1 MNEAEEPS
9 TTITLGQL
17 ETVSTALT
25 NACDYIAKA
34 AARHTDQ
41 QDAAKAKK
49 KGFKKKT
56 KAFEE
61 LIDKTKQATDVVA
74 TLAARA
80 EAAEDDRQAELA
92 EAEQEEARQ
101 LQEQEQRE
109 QSYERK
115 PPKHGQVTVIKA
127 KDRANILNAS
137 LYLTYFENRMRAL
150 NQNPAHDARNLRSA
164 FPSECGPV
172 DQRYLAG
179 LPTHNVTHDEWQQ
192 VKVGFVA
199 HIAKDKTWST
209 AVQQLSW
216 CRQKPSQQVEEYI
229 QMFWLSAKFTVPD
242 DAHADIPM
250 EMLQRLPVYND
261 MLQRNLL
268 PTVAAQMLTTPGYSN
283 DVLTSADQLHKIAH
297 DAEETLQLQ
306 KATRNTPKLVE
317 RPGDKHKQ
325 NREYAANGAPKVHC
339 TNCDKTHY
347 GGAAACR
354 AWKIATPRGDTRDRQ
369 GRNRDRQGDRT
380 REPHNDRD
388 RRQAPPKIKKI
399 KKLMFRT
406 KNQQQERQ
414 LSVRPRSERSRS
426 PEVQF
431 ENHGRFDDRRRWGDQ
446 STDEDRSDD
455 DEPLA
460 GRR

>member
-17 ETVSTALT
+17 ETLSTALT

-41 QDAAKAKK
+41 QDATKAKK

-61 LIDKTKQATDVVA
+61 LIDKTNQATDVVA

-209 AVQQLSW
+209 AVQQLNW

-354 AWKIATPRGDTRDRQ
+354 AWKIATPRSDTRDRQ

-388 RRQAPPKIKKI
+388 RRQPPLKIKKI
-399 KKLMFRT
+399 KKT
-406 KNQQQERQ
+406 KKLVVKRKQARA
-414 LSVRPRSERSRS
+414 RSRS
-426 PEVQF
+426 PEMVF
-431 ENHGRFDDRRRWGDQ
+431 EDRAQGSFDDSRPWGDR

-455 DEPLA
+455 DGP
-460 GRR
+460 RR